1 MTQLQREVE
10 YYKERSSGLAGTV
23 VTSPATSTSSIAD
36 SEARKLQNEVLEKDA
51 DLGGSKDTLHRCKEE
66 VESLQVK
73 YKNACEELEHVQSD
87 LQTLT
92 KEKEEADRLRDAP
105 NEAAEKEIENLKSRL
120 ETAKVQLSDKKD
132 ELSTYEAKN
141 RAMNIQVRESCKER
155 DALEEKNNK
164 LMKDLEKATESLL
177 GAKNELKMKL
187 SELDAVADLQKENER
202 LVDEIKTKTAEI
214 SSVQSELSCTKGEVK
229 ALKDEMTS
237 SRDELV
243 KKTREA
249 ERYSSVAE
257 GADAVRDQLAKK
269 DDEIAGLEQKI
280 GISEL
285 TLEEMKKS
293 IMEKEQETEATN
305 EKLLAA
311 ESEMAELKGRLEE
324 LNEENMKLINDIAE
338 ALNAAGNS
346 QEATAVKKKLRLLKQ
361 PPPRKKIGEVLVVSF
376 DG

>member
-1 MTQLQREVE
+1 MV
-10 YYKERSSGLAGTV
+10 
-23 VTSPATSTSSIAD
+23 
-36 SEARKLQNEVLEKDA
+36 
-51 DLGGSKDTLHRCKEE
+51 
-66 VESLQVK
+66 
-73 YKNACEELEHVQSD
+73 
-87 LQTLT
+87 
-92 KEKEEADRLRDAP
+92 
-105 NEAAEKEIENLKSRL
+105 
-120 ETAKVQLSDKKD
+120 
-132 ELSTYEAKN
+132 
-141 RAMNIQVRESCKER
+141 
-155 DALEEKNNK
+155 
-164 LMKDLEKATESLL
+164 DLEKATESLL
-177 GAKNELKMKL
+177 GAKNELKTKL

-202 LVDEIKTKTAEI
+202 LVGKIKTKNTEI
-214 SSVQSELSCTKGEVK
+214 SSVQSELSSCKGEVK
-229 ALKDEMTS
+229 ALKDEMKS

-280 GISEL
+280 GVSEL

-324 LNEENMKLINDIAE
+324 LNIENMKLINDIAD

-346 QEATAVKKKLRLLKQ
+346 QEANAVKKKAEAAQGTAAQKENRRGLGGFIRRMSGDFDDDAIEDMIKEKEDEPLVNDLDDAIHQLKEKNARIKELEEAAEQHEEALLTLKSDLVRLNASYKDDDYLNKKNIEKLRQENTMYAMQLQRMEQELAEYREMYQ
-361 PPPRKKIGEVLVVSF
+361 
-376 DG
+376 